1 MGGQPCRTCGLVNP
15 PGRSFCQRCGAKLDP
30 AVGTMAGSP
39 RPAMGPPPGSGGA
52 AAAASGGGGGK
63 RLALAGIAFVIIAAI
78 AAAAVFLS
86 GALNQSPGPSPRTA
100 VATDPPT
107 TTLEPT
113 TTLGPTEPP
122 VEVTPGPTE
131 PPEPTDVPTAE
142 PTEEPAPTPTRTP
155 RPTRATPT
163 PTPPTPSQAPTPG
176 DYVCDDSTTLPDP
189 LSAGWNIRRID
200 WSNKGKY
207 DRLIVTLDQRGE
219 GGNGTQAIVHVLPPD
234 EVPSTLKV
242 SSPQA
247 GTKAVALGL
256 FQDVRLTWTLDRAL
270 TLPALKWI
278 TMEKDNNGFPWVV
291 LGVKGDACY
300 SVQIPAW
307 SEEDPQPATTVLV
320 TIDVDH

>member
-1 MGGQPCRTCGLVNP
+1 V
-15 PGRSFCQRCGAKLDP
+15 
-30 AVGTMAGSP
+30 
-39 RPAMGPPPGSGGA
+39 
-52 AAAASGGGGGK
+52 AASGGGGGK
-63 RLALAGIAFVIIAAI
+63 RLALAGIAFVIIAAM

-100 VATDPPT
+100 VATDQPT
-107 TTLEPT
+107 ITA
-113 TTLGPTEPP
+113 GPTEPP
-122 VEVTPGPTE
+122 VEVTPVPTEAPGPTDE
-131 PPEPTDVPTAE
+131 PTAE
-142 PTEEPAPTPTRTP
+142 PTEQPAPTPTRTP

-163 PTPPTPSQAPTPG
+163 PTPPTPSQAPAPD

-207 DRLIVTLDQRGE
+207 DRLIVTLDQRGD

-278 TMEKDNNGFPWVV
+278 TMEKDNNGFPWIV

-300 SVQIPAW
+300 SLQIPAW
-307 SEEDPQPATTVLV
+307 SEDDPQPATTVLV